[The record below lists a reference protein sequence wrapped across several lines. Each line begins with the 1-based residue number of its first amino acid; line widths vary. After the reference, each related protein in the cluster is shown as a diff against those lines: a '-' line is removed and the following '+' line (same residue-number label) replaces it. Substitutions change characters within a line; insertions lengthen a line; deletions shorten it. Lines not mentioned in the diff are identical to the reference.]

1 MIAVTMH
8 GDGDVSDDQHHEQ
21 DGGHHHGECDVE
33 LSVLHCLICLWFD
46 VTVALVSLDRLLA
59 LLTED
64 ALAAGNVLHSRLLHV
79 AIELCFRDQLR
90 GPRLFDM
97 V

>member
-1 MIAVTMH
+1 
-8 GDGDVSDDQHHEQ
+8 
-21 DGGHHHGECDVE
+21 

-46 VTVALVSLDRLLA
+46 VTVALIPLDRLLA

-64 ALAAGNVLHSRLLHV
+64 ALATGNVLHSRLLHV